1 MASSRLSLLSDKDVR
16 KVAAFDIT
24 DTLDLNDPRFGST
37 GSLSFECPTCGMYED
52 QCIGHHASVNLGC
65 YIFHPLIYK
74 DAQHIINST
83 CAKCKSKI
91 MNVGNSKT
99 NRCSV
104 CQKLNFTNYVI
115 KNVPKPKRGVTV
127 VHAAMRADKES
138 QQVYIYPEEVANILP
153 RGYVI
158 SCVLVPPVHL
168 RTPNDVEWSSDIQKL
183 YEQLVQALRRDMDR
197 ASIAYI
203 YARIVGSTKKEGIM
217 DLISGK
223 DGIFRKIMLGKR
235 LESCARAVITPDPS
249 ILLDEVAVPKVIA
262 DSISLSICVTQQNM
276 IHMKQLASEEKLW
289 WHKSKTIVH
298 PRHVINGMRFKRALT
313 DGDLVLFN
321 RQPSLSRSS
330 ILCFKTRIRTDDRN
344 QTFGMNPQVVS
355 PFNADFDGDEMN
367 LFVNQSND
375 AEMLELCH
383 VSQNVCIDGQTAI
396 VPVQDVI
403 TGCYMMSLN
412 DDPISDMLWQECLM
426 DINHGMDT
434 STHRTT
440 HGMLRAC
447 IPSYKG
453 NVLTK
458 QVLTKIVGD
467 VGGEEALDMIYVLQ
481 AVVERW
487 LMNEGLSVSLRHMMI
502 APEPYRDDD
511 DPDTFRERCE
521 GRINADMGNT
531 QLLSMIRS
539 GAKGSMMHASHISVA
554 LGQQYVNG
562 REGEFCHNSYC
573 TGLTPR
579 EFFGHQ
585 MAGREGV
592 VSTGVLTSFTGY
604 LNRKTSKIIADLKE
618 QYNGT
623 VGDNYCISSFT
634 NYKHNLR

>member
-1 MASSRLSLLSDKDVR
+1 MASSRLSLLSDEDVR

-83 CAKCKSKI
+83 CAECKSKI
-91 MNVGNSKT
+91 MQVGNSKT

-104 CQKLNFTNYVI
+104 CQNLNFTNYVI
-115 KNVPKPKRGVTV
+115 KNVTKPKRGVTF

-138 QQVYIYPEEVANILP
+138 QRVYIYPEDVANILP

-183 YEQLVQALRRDMDR
+183 YEQLVQALRRTNDS

-203 YARIVGSTKKEGIM
+203 YAKIVGSTKKEGIM

-235 LESCARAVITPDPS
+235 LESCARAVITPDPF
-249 ILLDEVAVPKVIA
+249 LKLDEVAVPKVIA
-262 DSISLSICVTQQNM
+262 DSISVSIRVSPLNR

-289 WHKSKTIVH
+289 WHKSKTVVH
-298 PRHVINGMRFKRALT
+298 PRHVINGMRFFRALT

-330 ILCFKTRIRTDDRN
+330 LLCFKTRIRADDRN
-344 QTFGMNPQVVS
+344 LTFGMNPQVVS

-375 AEMLELCH
+375 AEMLDLCH
-383 VSQNVCIDGQTAI
+383 VSQNVRIDGQTAI

-403 TGCYMMSLN
+403 TGCYMMSLH
-412 DDPISDMLWQECLM
+412 DDPISDMLWQECIM
-426 DINHGMDT
+426 DIGDINQ
-434 STHRTT
+434 HRTT
-440 HGMLRAC
+440 HGLLRAC

-453 NVLTK
+453 DLLTK

-467 VGGEEALDMIYVLQ
+467 VGGQEALDMIYGLQ

-487 LMNEGLSVSLRHMMI
+487 LMEEGLSVSLRHMMI
-502 APEPYRDDD
+502 APEPASDV
-511 DPDTFRERCE
+511 DPDIFRERCY
-521 GRINADMGNT
+521 GRIDADMGHT

-562 REGEFCHNSYC
+562 REGVFCQNSYC

-623 VGDNYCISSFT
+623 VGDDYYISSFT
-634 NYKHNLR
+634 NYK